1 LPQRSDLVVVG
12 AGVAGAATAC
22 FLAKAGRRVRLV
34 EAEHPGFGASG
45 RNPGFLFLLGK
56 ARGLPLD
63 VSLAGRAFQE
73 RLSREL
79 GDFGFRATGMLAF
92 VRDPRALPLLEA
104 FAAQRRADGLEV
116 QLLDRRAT
124 LAREP
129 ALDPAVAGALWS
141 AGEAHQDTRLLVR
154 RLAAAAEAAGAE
166 VMNGHRV
173 EALVMAGSRCAGLRL
188 ADGTLLSAGTV
199 VLANALDAGRLLAP
213 LGLAPPL
220 TATRY
225 QAAETAP
232 AGFRL
237 GSLLSGPSLFL
248 HLPLLAALPGFDKA
262 LFTDPVIRLPPG
274 MSFTHQIAQY
284 PDGRLQFGCACESGQ
299 ALAEATAAGQAP
311 ALATLPRDLP
321 GTAALTIERQWA
333 GVVAQAPDYLPILD
347 LAPGP
352 EGLALNVGHAF
363 GNLIGA
369 MSGQIVAAQ
378 LTGGKPAFDPAPFTL
393 RRFSNSTTEKPSPR
407 ARGEGWV
414 RGP

>member
-1 LPQRSDLVVVG
+1 MPQRSDVVVVG

-22 FLAKAGRRVRLV
+22 FLAKAGLGVRLL
-34 EAEHPGFGASG
+34 EAEQPGFGASG

-56 ARGLPLD
+56 ARGLPLE
-63 VSLAGRAFQE
+63 VSLAGRAFQA
-73 RLSREL
+73 RLGEAI

-104 FAAQRRADGLEV
+104 FAAERRADGLEV
-116 QLLDRRAT
+116 AVLDRAQT

-154 RLAAAAEAAGAE
+154 RLVAAAQGAGAE
-166 VMNGHRV
+166 VMSGHRV
-173 EALVMAGSRCAGLRL
+173 EALVLQGGRCRGVSL
-188 ADGTLLSAGTV
+188 ADGTVIAAGTV

-248 HLPLLAALPGFDKA
+248 HLPLLAALPGFDRSY
-262 LFTDPVIRLPPG
+262 FTDPVIRLPPG

-284 PDGRLQFGCACESGQ
+284 PDGRVQFGCACESGQ
-299 ALAEATAAGQAP
+299 AVAEATPAGQAP
-311 ALATLPRDLP
+311 ALAVLPRDLP
-321 GTAALTIERQWA
+321 GTAALPVERQWA

-352 EGLALNVGHAF
+352 AGLVLNVGHAF

-369 MSGQIVAAQ
+369 MSGQIVAAK
-378 LTGGKPAFDPAPFTL
+378 LTGGTPAFDPAPFHL
-393 RRFSNSTTEKPSPR
+393 ARF
-407 ARGEGWV
+407 A
-414 RGP
+414 

>member
-1 LPQRSDLVVVG
+1 MTLRSDVVVVG
-12 AGVAGAATAC
+12 AGVAGAATAY
-22 FLAKAGRRVRLV
+22 FLAKAGLGVRLL
-34 EAEHPGFGASG
+34 EAEQPGFGASG

-56 ARGLPLD
+56 AKGLALE
-63 VSLAGRAFQE
+63 VSLAGRTFQAGLGE
-73 RLSREL
+73 AI

-92 VRDPRALPLLEA
+92 VRDPRALPLLEV
-104 FAAQRRADGLEV
+104 FAAQRRAEGLEV
-116 QLLDRRAT
+116 AVLDRAAT

-154 RLAAAAEAAGAE
+154 RLVAAAAAAGAGL
-166 VMNGHRV
+166 MSGHRV
-173 EALVMAGSRCAGLRL
+173 EALVLERGRCRGVRL
-188 ADGTLLSAGTV
+188 ADGTVIAAETV

-248 HLPLLAALPGFDKA
+248 HLPLLAALPGFDRA
-262 LFTDPVIRLPPG
+262 YFTDPVIRLPPG

-284 PDGRLQFGCACESGQ
+284 PDGRVQFGCACESGQ
-299 ALAEATAAGQAP
+299 PLAEATAAGQAP

-321 GTAALTIERQWA
+321 GTAALPVERQWA

-352 EGLALNVGHAF
+352 AGLVLNVGHAF

-369 MSGQIVAAQ
+369 MSGQIVAAG
-378 LTGGKPAFDPAPFTL
+378 LTGGRPAFDPAPFHL
-393 RRFSNSTTEKPSPR
+393 ARF
-407 ARGEGWV
+407 A
-414 RGP
+414 

>member
-1 LPQRSDLVVVG
+1 MPQRSDVVVVG

-22 FLAKAGRRVRLV
+22 FLAKAGLGVRLL
-34 EAEHPGFGASG
+34 EAEQPGFGASG

-56 ARGLPLD
+56 ARGLPLE
-63 VSLAGRAFQE
+63 VSLAGRAFQA
-73 RLSREL
+73 RLGEAI

-92 VRDPRALPLLEA
+92 VRDPRALPLLDA

-116 QLLDRRAT
+116 AVLDRAQT

-154 RLAAAAEAAGAE
+154 RLVAAAQGAGAE
-166 VMNGHRV
+166 VMSGHRV
-173 EALVMAGSRCAGLRL
+173 EALVLQGGRCRGVSL
-188 ADGTLLSAGTV
+188 ADGTVIAAGTV

-248 HLPLLAALPGFDKA
+248 HLPLLAALPGFDRSY
-262 LFTDPVIRLPPG
+262 FTDPVIRLPPG

-284 PDGRLQFGCACESGQ
+284 PDGRVQFGCACESGQ
-299 ALAEATAAGQAP
+299 AVAEATPAGQAP
-311 ALATLPRDLP
+311 ALAVLPRDLP
-321 GTAALTIERQWA
+321 GTAALPVERQWA

-352 EGLALNVGHAF
+352 EGLVLNVGHAF

-369 MSGQIVAAQ
+369 MSGQIVAAR
-378 LTGGKPAFDPAPFTL
+378 LTGGTPAFDPAPFHL
-393 RRFSNSTTEKPSPR
+393 ARF
-407 ARGEGWV
+407 A
-414 RGP
+414 